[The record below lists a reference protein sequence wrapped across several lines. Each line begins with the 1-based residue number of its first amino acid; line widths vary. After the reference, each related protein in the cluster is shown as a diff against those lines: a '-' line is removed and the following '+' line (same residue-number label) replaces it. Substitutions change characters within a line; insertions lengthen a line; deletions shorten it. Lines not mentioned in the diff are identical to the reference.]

1 MIYHQQNNQA
11 RLAEI
16 AKRNINA
23 MLRAGARGDVLA
35 AAWQALAEIMRERRA
50 S

>member
-1 MIYHQQNNQA
+1 MAALTPTNDA

-16 AKRNINA
+16 AKRQINA
-23 MLRAGARGDVLA
+23 MLRTGARGDVLA
-35 AAWQALAEIMRERRA
+35 AAWQALAEIVRERRT